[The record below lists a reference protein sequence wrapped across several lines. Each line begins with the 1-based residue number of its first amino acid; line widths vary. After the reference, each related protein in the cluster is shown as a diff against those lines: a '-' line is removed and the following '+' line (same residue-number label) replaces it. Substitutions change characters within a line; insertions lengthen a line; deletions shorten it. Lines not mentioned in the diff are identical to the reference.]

1 MSKFDDLVSVVI
13 PTFNRRYCLSRAIDS
28 VLQQSHA
35 NVEVVVVDDGSSD
48 GTAESIRREYP
59 DEARVR
65 YFWQEN
71 RGVSSARNHGLR
83 EARGAFI
90 AFLDSDDVWKPW
102 KLELQLAS
110 LRRFPEAGMIWTD
123 MEAIDVDGALMDSR
137 YLRKMYSAWRCFS
150 MGDLFSDSCPLSEVS
165 ERFPS
170 EIHTERVYCGDLSS
184 AMIMGNMVHTS
195 TVVMKRDRLERV
207 GGFDEEFQTG
217 EDYPFHLRTCREGP
231 VSFVDVPSIQYS
243 IGLTDRL
250 TRPELGVCIA
260 RNFLRTIEPI
270 IQNERDSI
278 RLPDHMLRLVL
289 AEAYSW
295 LGEKELDGGDNRAA
309 ARDLF
314 RSLRNGPMQA
324 RTGMLAVVALLPHDV
339 GVSVRDLLK
348 RLRKLVP

>member
-13 PTFNRRYCLSRAIDS
+13 PTFNRRHCLSRAIDS
-28 VLQQSHA
+28 VLRQSHA

-48 GTAESIRREYP
+48 GTAESIRRDYP
-59 DEARVR
+59 DEVRVR
-65 YFWQEN
+65 YLCQEN

-83 EARGAFI
+83 EARGAYL
-90 AFLDSDDVWKPW
+90 AFLDSDDIWKPW

-110 LRRFPEAGMIWTD
+110 LRRFPEAGMVWTD
-123 MEAIDVDGALMDSR
+123 MEAIDPDGALKYSR

-150 MGDLFSDSCPLSEVS
+150 MEDLFSGSCLVGEVS
-165 ERFPS
+165 HRPPPEMHS
-170 EIHTERVYCGDLSS
+170 EKLYCGDLSS

-207 GGFDEEFQTG
+207 GVFDEELETG

-231 VSFVDVPSIQYS
+231 VNFVDVSSIQYS
-243 IGLTDRL
+243 IGLPDRL
-250 TRPELGVCIA
+250 TRPELSVCMA
-260 RNFLRTIEPI
+260 RNFLRTIQPI
-270 IQNERDSI
+270 IQNERESI
-278 RLPDHMLRLVL
+278 RLPDHMIRLVL

-309 ARDLF
+309 ARDLL
-314 RSLRNGPMQA
+314 RSLRNKPRQA
-324 RTGMLAVVALLPHDV
+324 RTGMLAVVALMPHDV

-348 RLRKLVP
+348 RLRKLVA